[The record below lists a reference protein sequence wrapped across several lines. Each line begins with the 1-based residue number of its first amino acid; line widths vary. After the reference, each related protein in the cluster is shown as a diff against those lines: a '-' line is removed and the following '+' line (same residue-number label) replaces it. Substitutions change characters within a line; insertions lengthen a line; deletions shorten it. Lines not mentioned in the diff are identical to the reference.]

1 MVDRAGYP
9 GKAVDKADQE
19 AAFEKPKKLTLKDW
33 AAGFNRYHGLNKRDA
48 VFFNQSDLICDMA
61 KKEDFIV
68 MGRCADVILTNN
80 RIPHISIFITAP
92 FEQRLRRTM
101 EVHPGLNEKQ
111 AKHLLKQLDCQHQ
124 NYYRFFTGKKW
135 GNAANYDLCLNSAA
149 YGIDGPV
156 DFILRMLDREGKM
169 NAPK

>member
-1 MVDRAGYP
+1 
-9 GKAVDKADQE
+9 
-19 AAFEKPKKLTLKDW
+19 
-33 AAGFNRYHGLNKRDA
+33 
-48 VFFNQSDLICDMA
+48 MA

-124 NYYRFFTGKKW
+124 NYYRFFTGKN
-135 GNAANYDLCLNSAA
+135 GAMPQTMICA
-149 YGIDGPV
+149 
-156 DFILRMLDREGKM
+156 
-169 NAPK
+169 